1 MIFFL
6 LAYKLMEKLRETGK
20 KKLTLKWVFVFVR
33 VDINILLFFG
43 GGGGAAG
50 THKPKSNRRRNY
62 GGVGLTREVK
72 QTRKKRAL
80 EGQSLGREGC

>member
-1 MIFFL
+1 
-6 LAYKLMEKLRETGK
+6 LAYKFVEKLRETGK
-20 KKLTLKWVFVFVR
+20 KKITLKWVLVFVR
-33 VDINILLFFG
+33 LDINIFPFF

-50 THKPKSNRRRNY
+50 THKPKSNRRRDY
-62 GGVGLTREVK
+62 GGVGFTREAK